1 MSDEELTDTVANIIG
16 TITRSIKTYDEVAGK
31 DLKLPDGFEV
41 IPSSIETYDEVAGK
55 DLKLP
60 DGFEVIP
67 SSIETYDDV
76 AGKDLK
82 LPAGFEVGRC
92 QLNQLLD
99 NLKTCNDLLHS
110 IEASLP
116 ANVFA
121 SLERTF
127 KICEEK
133 ADKIQQIFDVLHYDA
148 RLWETRYAEV
158 LAMFGPGNTIEEL
171 TTAISEEVEIILNY
185 VKLKSSCPLPKIQP
199 DDIPEVT
206 RTIVSR
212 ATFIEI
218 QTNNTGHGQQFNI
231 GNLSGNVNWGM
242 N

>member
-1 MSDEELTDTVANIIG
+1 MSDEELTGTVANIIG
-16 TITRSIKTYDEVAGK
+16 TITSSIKTYDDVAGK

-41 IPSSIETYDEVAGK
+41 
-55 DLKLP
+55 
-60 DGFEVIP
+60 
-67 SSIETYDDV
+67 
-76 AGKDLK
+76 
-82 LPAGFEVGRC
+82 GRC
-92 QLNQLLD
+92 QLTQLLE
-99 NLKTCNDLLHS
+99 NLRTCNDLLHTIIHS

-127 KICEEK
+127 EICEGK

-148 RLWETRYAEV
+148 SLWETRYAEV

-171 TTAISEEVEIILNY
+171 TTAISEEVKIILSY
-185 VKLKSSCPLPKIQP
+185 VKLKSSCPPPKIQP
-199 DDIPEVT
+199 DDIPEVK
-206 RTIVSR
+206 RTIVSQ
-212 ATFIEI
+212 ATIIKI

-231 GNLSGNVNWGM
+231 ENFSGNVNWGM